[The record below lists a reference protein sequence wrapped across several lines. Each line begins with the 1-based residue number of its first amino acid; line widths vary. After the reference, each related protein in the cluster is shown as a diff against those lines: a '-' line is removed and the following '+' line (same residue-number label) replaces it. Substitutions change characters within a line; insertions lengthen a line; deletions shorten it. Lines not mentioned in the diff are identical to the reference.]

1 MKMFALSPS
10 PILPFS
16 RSLPLPLSAPLR
28 CVEDYQ
34 VRSTKIFNSQQVKLV
49 AGLIVKKIKTQGT
62 GYATAIVLIQKLL
75 ERLLGDDVLVRAQ
88 LPIQLGDA
96 QPKPS
101 IAVVMPDVLR
111 YTDLHPIA
119 SQIYLLIEIADH
131 TLTNDCE
138 IQGRIYARSH
148 IDDFWVLDINE
159 RQLHVFREPSDDGY
173 GSQMIL
179 SEDSTVALSA
189 FSTCTFCVRQMLQP
203 GLAP

>member
-1 MKMFALSPS
+1 M
-10 PILPFS
+10 
-16 RSLPLPLSAPLR
+16 
-28 CVEDYQ
+28 
-34 VRSTKIFNSQQVKLV
+34 
-49 AGLIVKKIKTQGT
+49 
-62 GYATAIVLIQKLL
+62 
-75 ERLLGDDVLVRAQ
+75 
-88 LPIQLGDA
+88 
-96 QPKPS
+96 
-101 IAVVMPDVLR
+101 
-111 YTDLHPIA
+111 
-119 SQIYLLIEIADH
+119 ADH

-138 IQGRIYARSH
+138 IQGKIYARSK